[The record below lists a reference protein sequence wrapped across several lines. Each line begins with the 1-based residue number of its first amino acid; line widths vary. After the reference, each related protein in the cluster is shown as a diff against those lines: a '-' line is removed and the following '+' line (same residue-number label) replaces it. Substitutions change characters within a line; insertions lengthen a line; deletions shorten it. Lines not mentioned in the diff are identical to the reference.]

1 MTSPLF
7 QPLELRGL
15 TLQNRIVVAPMC
27 QYSADDGAATDWHMI
42 HLGQLALSGAGL
54 AFAEATASEPAGRI
68 TPQCLGLWSDE
79 TEAALKR
86 VVDACHAHGVTP
98 LGIQV
103 GHAGRKASVHPPQQG
118 GGPLDAGDAD
128 APAWQTFG
136 PSALP
141 FADGWHTPKAMDRA
155 DMDRVIEGLAETA
168 KRSVRV
174 GFRAVEMHCAHGY
187 LFSSFLSPLAN
198 KRNDAYGGEMDGRMR
213 FPLEAF
219 EAMRAAMPDDV
230 PLGVR
235 MNGVDWDDRGLTVE
249 DAITFAKA
257 LKPLGCDFFDISGGG
272 NSPVARP
279 DLGPGYQAGHAEAVE
294 TATGVPT
301 MAVGMIRDPKLAES
315 LIASGKVSMVAL
327 ARGLLYEPKWPWR
340 AAFELG
346 EDAPMPAQHA
356 RGFPTKW
363 RQAFP
368 EAATAAE

>member
-1 MTSPLF
+1 MTSALF

-27 QYSADDGAATDWHMI
+27 QYSADDGNATDWHMI

-54 AFAEATASEPAGRI
+54 AFAEATAASPDGRI

-79 TEAALKR
+79 TEAALTR
-86 VVDACHAHGVTP
+86 VVSACHAHGVTP

-103 GHAGRKASVHPPQQG
+103 GHAGRKASAHPPGKG
-118 GGPLDAGDAD
+118 GGPLDVDSEE
-128 APAWQTFG
+128 AWQTIA

-141 FADGWHTPKAMDRA
+141 FADGWPTPKAMDRA

-168 KRSVRV
+168 KRSVRA
-174 GFRAVEMHCAHGY
+174 GFKAVEMHCAHGY

-198 KRNDAYGGEMDGRMR
+198 KRNDAYGGDMAGRMK

-219 EAMRAAMPDDV
+219 EAMRAAMPDDA

-235 MNGVDWDDRGLTVE
+235 MNGVDWDDRGLSIE
-249 DAITFAKA
+249 DAVAFAKA
-257 LKPLGCDFFDISGGG
+257 LTPLGCDFFDISGGG

-279 DLGPGYQAGHAEAVE
+279 DLAPGYQAGHAEAVE

-346 EDAPMPAQHA
+346 EETPMPIQHA